1 MAETIEQADGSITS
15 QQKLWLERVGMIEL
29 LRRDP
34 KSLIGKLDFAK
45 RKGVAVVCI
54 DERVQSQK
62 GTLKDMA
69 FLRLAGSGILLGSD
83 LEDSIKR
90 AVKLLR
96 GRVHMIT
103 WHRGCGAA
111 AEAKRR
117 FGLEG
122 NVDDIARE
130 FAEELARR
138 LGVLCRELLLTGPLG
153 FHNARGVIVDGT
165 GHYRASRYMPEMFVV
180 SRELIGDATIAR
192 DNLLMAR
199 DIATGHH
206 GFAEL
211 FEAQKQPFQVVVLG
225 KDQKQ
230 RDNLLH
236 EVYDTKIHS
245 DSVEVHGV
253 VVPLT

>member
-1 MAETIEQADGSITS
+1 MAETFEQADGSITS
-15 QQKLWLERVGMIEL
+15 QQKLWSERAGMVEA

-34 KSLIGKLDFAK
+34 ESFIKKLDFAK
-45 RKGVAVVCI
+45 RKGCAVVCI

-62 GTLKDMA
+62 GTFKDMA

-83 LEDSIKR
+83 LEDSLKK

-165 GHYRASRYMPEMFVV
+165 GRYRASRYMPEMFVV
-180 SRELIGDATIAR
+180 SWDLIGDQDIAR
-192 DNLLMAR
+192 GDVQMAR
-199 DIATGHH
+199 DIAMGSH
-206 GFAEL
+206 GFAKY
-211 FEAQKQPFQVVVLG
+211 FAQQPFQIVVLG
-225 KDQKQ
+225 RDREHLDNMLKAIYDQKI
-230 RDNLLH
+230 
-236 EVYDTKIHS
+236 YA
-245 DSVEVHGV
+245 DSVQVHDV